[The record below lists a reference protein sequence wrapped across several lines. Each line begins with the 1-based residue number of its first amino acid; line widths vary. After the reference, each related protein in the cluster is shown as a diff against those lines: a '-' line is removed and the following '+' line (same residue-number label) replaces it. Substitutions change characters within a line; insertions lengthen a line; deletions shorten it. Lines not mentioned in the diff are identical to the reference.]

1 MMILISGW
9 GYSQSNQFSATFK
22 SLVNGEPILYAKVTN
37 NDGESLLTNVDGL
50 VTIFY
55 EPESEI
61 TICHL
66 VYDTLIIM
74 PSDFEGREDLVFYLQ
89 PRTYD
94 LREVKFS
101 ILGERSLFD
110 RKFLSNDLGKS
121 DEEKVREKLR
131 IIEMKKELVGLD
143 RSAQGGVVLGSPIT
157 YLYDRFSKS
166 GRERREY
173 AMLLARDKQRKENGK
188 KFDDFVVSTLTS
200 FKDEELARFKAFCSF
215 HPSFIDMIDDLTLYF
230 EILRCRTEFIE
241 KEY

>member
-1 MMILISGW
+1 MILVFGR
-9 GYSQSNQFSATFK
+9 GYSQSNTFTATFK
-22 SLVNGEPILYAKVTN
+22 SLVNGEPVLYAKVTN
-37 NDGESLLTNVDGL
+37 SHGESLLTNVDGL
-50 VTIFY
+50 ITIDY

-61 TICHL
+61 TISHL
-66 VYDTLIIM
+66 VYDTLRIM
-74 PSDFEGREDLVFYLQ
+74 PSEFVDRKDLVFYLQ

-110 RKFLSNDLGKS
+110 RKFVSNDLGKS
-121 DEEKVREKLR
+121 DADKVREKLR
-131 IIEMKKELVGLD
+131 IIEMKKELIGLD
-143 RSAQGGVVLGSPIT
+143 RSAQGGAVLGSPIT

-173 AMLLARDKQRKENGK
+173 AMLLAKDKQRKENGK

-200 FKDEELARFKAFCSF
+200 FENEELARFKAFCSF
-215 HPSFIDMIDDLTLYF
+215 HPSFIEMVDELTLYY